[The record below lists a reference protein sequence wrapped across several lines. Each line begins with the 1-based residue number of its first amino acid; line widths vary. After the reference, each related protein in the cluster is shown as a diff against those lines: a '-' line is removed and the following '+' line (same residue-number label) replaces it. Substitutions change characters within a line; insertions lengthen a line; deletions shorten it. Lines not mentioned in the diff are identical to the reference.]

1 MIKHLLTIF
10 LTAVGLQAASPHL
23 TLQFETNGNVV
34 FPANGTGKWT
44 NDVLEAQGKLGGKV
58 YGAGTTTPM
67 ELTNIVTAHYK
78 DVAMFGLN
86 GDGTTDWTTTL
97 NNAIT
102 TNVNAGEIIA
112 FLGTGT
118 NKLDGV
124 VFNKRIGG
132 IYIAPGHTI
141 LWASP
146 TTNLFQFNVS
156 QHIKIWG
163 GGRILAT
170 GIGTNNVANFHSAI
184 SLLGTGGA
192 ATLDSF
198 TVDGIVFE
206 GMAKGG
212 IYNGASRGVNLV
224 VRNCIS
230 LNQYQLPTTA
240 PWANAFVW
248 MSSAVADTYNSLTFA
263 DNILSNAP
271 TSSSR
276 LPGGAFIAA
285 SDAVNS
291 YTTHNTYGNRL
302 YRVGGDNVIGSAHYG
317 VGAFDYYE
325 DTINSYTGFNMITN
339 SEYVGIKDQSSF
351 NSVVAHN
358 SVHTT
363 YSMAIDI
370 SVGERVQTNAYANHL
385 VLGNRIWGNGS
396 STYGI
401 NIRPGDSGNAVPN
414 VIAAYNFMT
423 NVYRGIN
430 LAGANVSG
438 PVAKYGPVKLLHN
451 IIYSTNN
458 NGIMM
463 YDVLNAEIDVIG
475 NTVVTEGSG
484 SAFSAITTNQTSNI
498 RLVGNTF
505 KGPSWAA
512 RVWGVNSLIVD
523 NNSFEGTGA
532 EATEFKQDAAGNLI
546 GNLTWT
552 RSNRTI
558 SGTNDHV
565 FADFTVVN
573 IEREDGKNYYK
584 RSSTADYQILAAD
597 GNALFTVDTAN
608 SSIGIGPQ
616 GTTTAGIPLRIRY
629 DTNAFLH
636 GINVGNFGTTNAAV
650 SVTLGVNGGSANF
663 YATDETYG
671 TTPYRSNRAGILVN
685 SLEGTI
691 FEVPV
696 GGDHEFYETS
706 TLLGGFS
713 ASGLKLRE
721 QAAPST
727 PPSGFGYIYVWTNG
741 LPYLINDS
749 AQTYLL
755 AGVNWVGLAAG
766 DLTTTMTNATTKAY
780 WIAPENGT
788 LLSVDGSVLTV
799 SSAEG
804 IQMDLNINGSSAL
817 TTKLYIDA
825 GERSSLTSATNAV
838 IGTTTFSA
846 GDLLTVDLDAVGTGA
861 AGPQL
866 KFKWTPR

>member
-198 TVDGIVFE
+198 TVEAITFE

-224 VRNCIS
+224 IRNCIS

-271 TSSSR
+271 PSSSR
-276 LPGGAFIAA
+276 LPGGVFIAA

-325 DTINSYTGFNMITN
+325 DTVNSYTGFNRITN
-339 SEYVGIKDQSSF
+339 SEYIGIKDQNSF
-351 NSVVAHN
+351 NSTIAFN
-358 SVHTT
+358 KIHTT
-363 YSMAIDI
+363 YSRAIDI
-370 SVGERVQTNAYANHL
+370 AVGERTQTNGYANHYIT
-385 VLGNRIWGNGS
+385 GNMIWGNGT

-401 NIRPGDSGNAVPN
+401 DVRPGDSGTSIPN
-414 VIAAYNFMT
+414 IIVADNFMT

-430 LAGANVSG
+430 YQGFNVAGQVGAAG
-438 PVAKYGPVKLLHN
+438 PAIFRHN
-451 IIYSTNN
+451 IIYATNN
-458 NGIMM
+458 NGIQA
-463 YDVLNAEIDVIG
+463 YGTRGTLDIIG
-475 NTVVTEGSG
+475 NKVTVQGVG
-484 SAFSAITTNQTSNI
+484 SAVTIIETNSTTSV
-498 RLVGNTF
+498 RLVGNDLVGAT
-505 KGPSWAA
+505 WAA
-512 RVWGVNSLIVD
+512 RIWGVSSLITD
-523 NNSFEGTGA
+523 NNSFSAPT

-546 GNLTWT
+546 GNFVWT
-552 RSNRTI
+552 RSNRTL
-558 SGTNDHV
+558 SGTNDHTY
-565 FADFTVVN
+565 ADFTVAN
-573 IEREDGKNYYK
+573 IEREDGKNYYA
-584 RSSTADYQILAAD
+584 RSGNDDYQILSAD
-597 GNALFTVDTAN
+597 GNPFLTINTAN
-608 SSIGIGPQ
+608 GGMVIGP
-616 GTTTAGIPLRIRY
+616 GSTVADGIPFQVRV
-629 DTNAFLH
+629 DTNAFH
-636 GINVGNFGTTNAAV
+636 NQASFRNFGTTNASAGLV
-650 SVTLGVNGGSANF
+650 LNVNGGSANF

-741 LPYLINDS
+741 LPYLINAS